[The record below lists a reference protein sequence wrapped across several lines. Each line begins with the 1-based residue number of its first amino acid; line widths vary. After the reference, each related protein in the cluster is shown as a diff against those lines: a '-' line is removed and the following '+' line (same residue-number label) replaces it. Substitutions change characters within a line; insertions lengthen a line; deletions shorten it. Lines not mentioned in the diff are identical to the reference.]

1 MGSAVSTQAFAKDS
15 LNAVEKQFFIDD
27 HSFYIDENFQ
37 ECDVNSMNL
46 VEDHIYLMQETARKS
61 LDGPMSQSAFSNLD
75 LCLPLADVSFENP
88 HAYPNRLMDRCK
100 P

>member
-1 MGSAVSTQAFAKDS
+1 MGSAVSTQASKDS
-15 LNAVEKQFFIDD
+15 LRAVEKQFFIDD

-46 VEDHIYLMQETARKS
+46 IEDHIYHMQETARKS
-61 LDGPMSQSAFSNLD
+61 LDGPMTQSAFSDLA
-75 LCLPLADVSFENP
+75 LCLPLEDISCENP
-88 HAYPNRLMDRCK
+88 YANSNKPLDRCK